1 MENSIYKTCEVC
13 SETKHISEF
22 SKAYPRRCKACVAEQ
37 ARLARSTDKENNKRM
52 LIKQWNDPIDWEQR
66 RYEIAKEMM
75 ATVERHN
82 NTSMGFRNPTMQAQY
97 AIECADALI
106 AELKKGGQN
115 V

>member
-1 MENSIYKTCEVC
+1 MENSIYKICEVC
-13 SETKHISEF
+13 GETKHISEF

-37 ARLARSTDKENNKRM
+37 ARLARSADKKDKKEM

-66 RYEIAKEMM
+66 RYEIAKECVAVLMRNEITLED
-75 ATVERHN
+75 AAKVSVE
-82 NTSMGFRNPTMQAQY
+82 Q
-97 AIECADALI
+97 ADALI